1 MTGLLSVVK
10 QVIRFGNLDEAKSIV
25 NVGLVFNFRLHWKVD
40 LPNSF
45 EDLTD
50 VNREQVHA

>member
-1 MTGLLSVVK
+1 MTGFLSVVK

-40 LPNSF
+40 LPNGF
-45 EDLTD
+45 EDLAD